1 MSKNYIY
8 VSKVAKRS
16 PWKLFFK
23 GKRLEALAACNEE
36 ETMFAYPTGQ
46 QALLVALK
54 LRETT
59 STGAIVVITDP
70 DLKASVG
77 LKEPDTVEA

>member
-8 VSKVAKRS
+8 VSKTTNRS

-23 GKRLEALAACNEE
+23 GKRLEALSSCNEE
-36 ETMFAYPTGQ
+36 ENLFTYSTGQ
-46 QALLVALK
+46 QALSVALK

-59 STGAIVVITDP
+59 STGAIVVVTDP
-70 DLKASVG
+70 DLKKIVN
-77 LKEPDTVEA
+77 LQETNTV